1 LDESRD
7 LAGHVQN
14 ALVRK
19 LRTSNRDLRDLGVKQ
34 APFVVLVGAAMPSVL
49 VEVAFLTHR
58 EEGRLLGTGSYR
70 QRIAESLL
78 DGIRRYLRTLK
89 RPEAIAGADQ
99 PVPDAQPRQALQ

>member
-1 LDESRD
+1 
-7 LAGHVQN
+7 
-14 ALVRK
+14 
-19 LRTSNRDLRDLGVKQ
+19 
-34 APFVVLVGAAMPSVL
+34 MPSVL

-89 RPEAIAGADQ
+89 RPEAIAGGVQ
-99 PVPDAQPRQALQ
+99 ELPDGDPRQALH